1 MKKYLLIIFTML
13 FLITL
18 TSCDINSY
26 EENKWYSESTLKEC
40 LVEDLPEIQNVDYV
54 KKNDEDIYF
63 YMNYNDY
70 NSYVNTVYNYLKS
83 QNFEYLGTKG
93 NAKASLAGML
103 STYYFKEANTL
114 EEFRTDG
121 DGSDYTFV
129 YSDGTL
135 DGSRVVFNIIKFYRD
150 DNSTLEYK
158 NKEFTYNTFMIVRHY
173 SESPLGG
180 IPMLKDEEIEDEI
193 IDAYVEKY
201 ELLETPVIG
210 QLFNS
215 FIKDGKEVVPFIMG
229 EYGDAMVWSETVA
242 NIYFYYPDHRR
253 IEVYYDDEIYTLQEA
268 YEQGILTQ
276 ANLINIAKEDDY
288 DCKMGH
294 SWDEGEITQVPGGG
308 EIMLYTCLVCR
319 ETKTEDVNNDI
330 GYACSVTVTG
340 AVDSLIDN
348 IAGVY
353 TAGTLL
359 EFYAYPIMDA
369 DLAMYV
375 NGEFHQIQDTIKIDG
390 EYRWR
395 YSLVLPFEDIVI
407 EFKTVGIEYSDVQTI
422 LNIPNLTLEDV
433 VEVRYEHGYIGVAPG
448 SFTNIAYST
457 DMEDRSGVLSI
468 LEMTVY
474 EDLSNN
480 WQVCGGGYTLYTIF
494 TNDKRYDIEIT
505 NDYISI
511 NQKHYKYL
519 GEYISFEYPNSQAH
533 SFITYLDSYEAYTL
547 DDVKI
552 GDFTGLSEYE
562 FIEYPYDTIPENE
575 DAGYIETEFGRL
587 YIHSGNIFYIK
598 DNNTF
603 TYYLIVGEKNFND
616 IFLNN

>member
-18 TSCDINSY
+18 TSCDVNSY
-26 EENKWYSESTLKEC
+26 EENSWYSDDRLKEC

-54 KKNDEDIYF
+54 KKNDEDVYF
-63 YMNYNDY
+63 YMNSNDY
-70 NSYVNTVYNYLKS
+70 NSYVNIVYNYLKS

-93 NAKASLAGML
+93 DAKASLAGML

-150 DNSTLEYK
+150 DNSALEYK
-158 NKEFTYNTFMIVRHY
+158 NKKFNYNTFMVVRHY

-193 IDAYVEKY
+193 INAYVEKY
-201 ELLETPVIG
+201 ELLETPTIG

-215 FIKDGKEVVPFIMG
+215 FVKDDKEVVPFIMG

-253 IEVYYDDEIYTLQEA
+253 IEVYYDNAIYTLKEA
-268 YEQGILTQ
+268 YDNGILTQ
-276 ANLINIAKEDDY
+276 QNLIDIAKEYDY

-294 SWDEGEITQVPGGG
+294 SWDEGELTQVPGGG
-308 EIMLYTCLVCR
+308 EIMLYTCLVCGER
-319 ETKTEDVNNDI
+319 KTEDINNDI
-330 GYACSVTVTG
+330 GYACDVTITG
-340 AVDSLIDN
+340 EIDSLIEN
-348 IAGVY
+348 VSGIY
-353 TAGTLL
+353 TAGTTL
-359 EFYAYPIMDA
+359 EIYSHPLMDV

-375 NGEFHQIQDTIKIDG
+375 NGEFYQRQDIIKIDG

-395 YSLVLPFEDIVI
+395 YSLVLPAEDIVI

-422 LNIPNLTLEDV
+422 LNIPNLSLEDI
-433 VEVRYEHGYIGVAPG
+433 VEVRYERGYIGVAPG
-448 SFTNIAYST
+448 SLTDIAYST
-457 DMEDRSGVLSI
+457 DMEDRSSVLSL

-494 TNDKRYDIEIT
+494 TSNESYDIEIT

-511 NQKHYKYL
+511 NQKHYKFI
-519 GEYISFEYPNSQAH
+519 GEYISFEYPKSQAH
-533 SFITYLDSYEAYTL
+533 SYITYLDDFDAYTM

-552 GDFTGLSEYE
+552 GNFTGLSEFE
-562 FIEYPYDTIPENE
+562 FIDYPYDTLPENE
-575 DAGYIETEFGRL
+575 NLGYLETEIGRL
-587 YIHSGNIFYIK
+587 YILADNIFYIK
-598 DNNTF
+598 DGSTH
-603 TYYLIVGEKNFND
+603 TYFLVTGEKTFRD
-616 IFLNN
+616 VFIK